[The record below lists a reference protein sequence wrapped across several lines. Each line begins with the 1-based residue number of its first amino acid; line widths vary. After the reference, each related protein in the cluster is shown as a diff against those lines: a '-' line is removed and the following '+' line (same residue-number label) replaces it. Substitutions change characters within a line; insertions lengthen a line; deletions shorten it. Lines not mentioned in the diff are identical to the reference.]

1 MVKTVVGS
9 KRWVVTLV
17 AAGAIVT
24 LGMGA
29 AADEALPRRPVIH
42 FAPGVPGDLRALAT
56 STWGLLLHAFP
67 ARSGC
72 LPDVTLRGA
81 WRLATRAAYD
91 HERRLVTVRIP
102 GTAPNLRATMVHE
115 FAHHMDFACPQQPP
129 LRPRF
134 LAAQGLPPGT
144 PWRGGESWGQIP
156 SEQFA
161 EATVQVVLGAQPD
174 PVVLVRPAALRAVR
188 EWGRGR

>member
-1 MVKTVVGS
+1 MVRSVVGS
-9 KRWVVTLV
+9 RRWLVTVV

-29 AADEALPRRPVIH
+29 AADEALPRRPAIH
-42 FAPGVPGDLRALAT
+42 FAQGVPGDLRQLAT
-56 STWGLLLHAFP
+56 STWGRLLDAFP
-67 ARSGC
+67 ARSRC

-81 WRLATRAAYD
+81 WRLATRAAYV
-91 HERRLVTVRIP
+91 RQKRLVTVRIP
-102 GTAPNLRATMVHE
+102 GTAPNLQATMVHE
-115 FAHHMDFACPQQPP
+115 FAHHMEFTCPQQQR

-144 PWRGGESWGQIP
+144 SWLGGETWARIP

-161 EATVQVVLGAQPD
+161 EATVQVVLGGRPD
-174 PVVLVRPAALRAVR
+174 PMVLVRPEALQAIRD
-188 EWGRGR
+188 WGRGR